1 MGKANVVVD
10 LRKRALE
17 GSQAIE
23 TNLRPEV
30 VPDNKPTPPP
40 FSRRVVA
47 GLVAA
52 GIVLGLLAYQALQS
66 QAGSSSSS
74 GPMVIQ
80 TIAVESKRFEASLR
94 AGGTL
99 GATNFAVIRAP
110 RMRGARDRGGGGGG
124 GGGGGAGGGG
134 SSLTLESL
142 AEPGSMVEAGDVVAV
157 FESKRTADMLDN
169 FNSTMAQTR
178 SRTASRIS
186 ALLSAAATLDQNHRK
201 ALADAD
207 KSKLELRTAE
217 VRSMIQAEILSLQA
231 EQDEASAK
239 QLTEEVRLS
248 RIADAAEKRSFEI
261 DIEKD
266 ERRLA
271 RTMQDMEKMRLRTPV
286 SGLVV
291 VETMFQR
298 DSFSQASAGDTVNP
312 GSTFLRIVDLSNMA
326 VYADINQA
334 DAQLVE
340 LGSPA
345 TIKLDAYPEA
355 SFEGRV
361 SAIGA
366 VAAAGQSAGGSGR
379 GGRGGS
385 RGGSSGQWVRQ
396 VSIQVEVLSQDE
408 RIKPDLSA
416 SADILL
422 AAEEQALVVPRS
434 ALGEIEGKDVVWV
447 QDGEKFAATE
457 VHVGQ
462 LSDTEATIRAGL
474 ESGDLIAMQPVQDP
488 GMLREPRLASN
499 AR

>member
-23 TNLRPEV
+23 TDLRPEV

-47 GLVAA
+47 SLVAA

-110 RMRGARDRGGGGGG
+110 RMRGARDRGGG

-217 VRSMIQAEILSLQA
+217 VRSKIQAEILALQA

-239 QLTEEVRLS
+239 QLTDEVHLS

-298 DSFSQASAGDTVNP
+298 DGFSQASAGDTLNP

-340 LGSPA
+340 IGSPA

-366 VAAAGQSAGGSGR
+366 VAAAGQSTGGSGR

-422 AAEEQALVVPRS
+422 AAEERSLVVPRS

-447 QDGEKFAATE
+447 QDGEKFAARE
-457 VHVGQ
+457 VQVGQ

-474 ESGDLIAMQPVQDP
+474 KAGELVAMQPVRDR
-488 GMLREPRLASN
+488 GMLNEPQLASI

>member
-1 MGKANVVVD
+1 MAKTPAVVD
-10 LRKRALE
+10 LRQRAIE
-17 GSQAIE
+17 GSQALE
-23 TNLRPEV
+23 TALRPEL
-30 VPDNKPTPPP
+30 VPDGTPAPPP
-40 FSRRVVA
+40 FSKGVVA
-47 GLVAA
+47 ALVAV
-52 GIVLGLLAYQALQS
+52 GIALGLFTYQALQS
-66 QAGSSSSS
+66 QAGPSGRS
-74 GPMVIQ
+74 GPVVVP
-80 TIAVESKRFEASLR
+80 TAVAESKRFEASLR

-124 GGGGGAGGGG
+124 GGAGGAGGG
-134 SSLTLESL
+134 SSLTIESL
-142 AEPGSMVEAGDVVAV
+142 AEPGSIVQAGDVVAV
-157 FESKRTADMLDN
+157 FESKRTADMLDTY
-169 FNSTMAQTR
+169 NSMLAQTR
-178 SRTASRIS
+178 RRSASRIS
-186 ALLSAAATLDQNHRK
+186 SLLIDAANVEQDHRK
-201 ALADAD
+201 ALADAG

-217 VRSMIQAEILSLQA
+217 VRSKIQAEILALQA
-231 EQDEASAK
+231 QQDEASAE

-248 RIADAAEKRSFEI
+248 RIANTAERRVYEI

-298 DSFSQASAGDTVNP
+298 DGFSQASAGDTVNP
-312 GSTFLRIVDLSNMA
+312 GSTFLRIVDLSKMA
-326 VYADINQA
+326 VYADINQT

-345 TIKLDAYPEA
+345 TIHLDAYPDA
-355 SFEGRV
+355 AFEGRV
-361 SAIGA
+361 AAIGA
-366 VAAAGQSAGGSGR
+366 VASAGQSAGGGGR

-396 VSIQVEVLSQDE
+396 VPVQIEVLSQDE

-422 AAEEQALVVPRS
+422 AAEDQALVVPRS
-434 ALGEIEGKDVVWV
+434 ALGEVGGEDTVWV
-447 QDGEKFAATE
+447 QDGGKFVGRA
-457 VHVGQ
+457 VRVGQ
-462 LSDTEATIRAGL
+462 LSDTEATIRSGLSAG
-474 ESGDLIAMQPVQDP
+474 EVIAAQPVRDP
-488 GMLREPRLASN
+488 DLLRA

>member
-23 TNLRPEV
+23 TDLRPEV

-47 GLVAA
+47 SLVAA

-94 AGGTL
+94 AGGAL
-99 GATNFAVIRAP
+99 GATNFALIRAP

-124 GGGGGAGGGG
+124 GAGGGG
-134 SSLTLESL
+134 SSLTIESL
-142 AEPGSMVEAGDVVAV
+142 AEPGSMVKAGDVVAV

-201 ALADAD
+201 ALAEAD

-217 VRSMIQAEILSLQA
+217 VRSKIQAEILALQA

-248 RIADAAEKRSFEI
+248 RIADTAEKRSFEI

-266 ERRLA
+266 ERRMA
-271 RTMQDMEKMRLRTPV
+271 RTLQDMEKMRLRTPV

-291 VETMFQR
+291 VETVFQR
-298 DSFSQASAGDTVNP
+298 DGFSQASAGDTVNP

-434 ALGEIEGKDVVWV
+434 ALGEIEGKNVVWV
-447 QDGEKFAATE
+447 QDGEKFAATV

>member
-1 MGKANVVVD
+1 MGKTNVVVD

-17 GSQAIE
+17 GSHALE
-23 TNLRPEV
+23 TDPRPELV
-30 VPDNKPTPPP
+30 SDDKPTPPP

-47 GLVAA
+47 GLIAV
-52 GIVLGLLAYQALQS
+52 GIVMGLLVYQALQG

-99 GATNFAVIRAP
+99 GATNFALIRAP
-110 RMRGARDRGGGGGG
+110 RMRGAKDR
-124 GGGGGAGGGG
+124 GGGGGAGGGAG
-134 SSLTLESL
+134 GGGASSLTIESL
-142 AEPGSMVEAGDVVAV
+142 AEPGSMVKAGDVVAV

-169 FNSTMAQTR
+169 YNSTMAQTR

-186 ALLSAAATLDQNHRK
+186 ALLSAAATLDQSHRK

-217 VRSMIQAEILSLQA
+217 VRSKIQAEILALQA
-231 EQDEASAK
+231 KQDEASAK
-239 QLTEEVRLS
+239 QLTEELRLS
-248 RIADAAEKRSFEI
+248 RIADTAEKRSFEI

-266 ERRLA
+266 ERRMA
-271 RTMQDMEKMRLRTPV
+271 RTMQDMEKMHLRTPV

-298 DSFSQASAGDTVNP
+298 DGFSQASAGDTVNP
-312 GSTFLRIVDLSNMA
+312 GSTFLRIVDLSKMA
-326 VYADINQA
+326 VYADINQV

-345 TIKLDAYPEA
+345 TIHLDAYPDA
-355 SFEGRV
+355 TFEGRV

-366 VAAAGQSAGGSGR
+366 VAAAGKSTGGGGR

-396 VSIQVEVLSQDE
+396 VPIQIEVLSQDE

-416 SADILL
+416 SADILVS
-422 AAEEQALVVPRS
+422 AADQALVVPRS
-434 ALGEIEGKDVVWV
+434 ALGTIEGRDVVWV
-447 QDGEKFAATE
+447 QDGDKFAARE
-457 VHVGQ
+457 VRVGQ
-462 LSDTEATIRAGL
+462 VSDTEATIRSGL
-474 ESGDLIAMQPVQDP
+474 AAGDLVAMQPVQDP
-488 GMLREPRLASN
+488 RMQREPRSASN

>member
-1 MGKANVVVD
+1 MAKTNTVVD

-17 GSQAIE
+17 GSQALE
-23 TNLRPEV
+23 AAPLPEL
-30 VPDNKPTPPP
+30 VPDGKPTPPQ
-40 FSRRVVA
+40 FSRAVVA
-47 GLVAA
+47 GLVVA
-52 GIVLGLLAYQALQS
+52 GSALGLLAYQALQGQS
-66 QAGSSSSS
+66 GPSSSS
-74 GPMVIQ
+74 GPVVVQ
-80 TIAVESKRFEASLR
+80 TTVVESKRFESSIR

-124 GGGGGAGGGG
+124 GN
-134 SSLTLESL
+134 SSLTIETL
-142 AEPGSMVEAGDVVAV
+142 AEPGSMVKAGDVVAV

-169 FNSTMAQTR
+169 YNSALAQTR
-178 SRTASRIS
+178 SRTASRVS
-186 ALLSAAATLDQNHRK
+186 NMLSSAATLDQNHRK

-217 VRSMIQAEILSLQA
+217 VRSRIQAEILALQA
-231 EQDEASAK
+231 EQDQASAE
-239 QLTEEVRLS
+239 QLSEEVRLS
-248 RIADAAEKRSFEI
+248 RIANDAEKRVYEI
-261 DIEKD
+261 DIHKD
-266 ERRLA
+266 ERRLS

-298 DSFSQASAGDTVNP
+298 DGFSQASAGDTVNP

-326 VYADINQA
+326 VYADINQV

-345 TIKLDAYPEA
+345 TIHLDAYPDA
-355 SFEGRV
+355 AFEGRV

-366 VAAAGQSAGGSGR
+366 VAAAGKSMGGGGK

-385 RGGSSGQWVRQ
+385 RGGSTGQWVRQ
-396 VSIQVEVLSQDE
+396 VPIQIEVLSEDE

-422 AAEEQALVVPRS
+422 ATQDQALVVPRS
-434 ALGEIEGKDVVWV
+434 ALGVFEGSDVVWV
-447 QDGEKFAATE
+447 QDDDKFVVRE
-457 VHVGQ
+457 VQVAQ
-462 LSDTEATIRAGL
+462 LSDTEASIRSGLDAG
-474 ESGDLIAMQPVQDP
+474 EVIASQPVTDP
-488 GMLREPRLASN
+488 SMLREPKLASSV
-499 AR
+499 R

>member
-1 MGKANVVVD
+1 MAKPNAVVD

-17 GSQAIE
+17 GSQA
-23 TNLRPEV
+23 LDAAPRPEL
-30 VPDNKPTPPP
+30 VPDGKPAPPQ
-40 FSRRVVA
+40 FSKGIVA

-52 GIVLGLLAYQALQS
+52 GIVAGLLVYQALQS
-66 QAGSSSSS
+66 QTGSSSNS
-74 GPMVIQ
+74 GPVVVQ
-80 TIAVESKRFEASLR
+80 TVAVESKRFESSLR

-99 GATNFAVIRAP
+99 GATNFALIRAP

-124 GGGGGAGGGG
+124 GGPGGGG

-142 AEPGSMVEAGDVVAV
+142 AEPGSMVKAGDVVAV

-169 FNSTMAQTR
+169 FNSMLAQTR
-178 SRTASRIS
+178 SRTASRVS
-186 ALLSAAATLDQNHRK
+186 NMLSSAANLDQNHRK

-217 VRSMIQAEILSLQA
+217 VRSRIQAEILALQA
-231 EQDEASAK
+231 EQDDASAK
-239 QLTEEVRLS
+239 QLSEEVRLS
-248 RIADAAEKRSFEI
+248 RIANAAEKRVYEI
-261 DIEKD
+261 DIQKD
-266 ERRLA
+266 ERRLS

-298 DSFSQASAGDTVNP
+298 DGFSQASAGDTVNP
-312 GSTFLRIVDLSNMA
+312 GSTFLRVVDLSKMA

-340 LGSPA
+340 LGSLA
-345 TIKLDAYPEA
+345 TIHLDAYPDA
-355 SFEGRV
+355 TFEGRV

-366 VAAAGQSAGGSGR
+366 VASSGKSMGGGGR

-385 RGGSSGQWVRQ
+385 RGGSTGQWVRQ
-396 VSIQVEVLSQDE
+396 VPIQVEILSEDE

-422 AAEEQALVVPRS
+422 AAEDQALVVPRS
-434 ALGEIEGKDVVWV
+434 ALGEIEGQDVVWV
-447 QDGEKFAATE
+447 QDDEKFVVRE
-457 VHVGQ
+457 VRVGQ
-462 LSDTEATIRAGL
+462 LSDTEATI
-474 ESGDLIAMQPVQDP
+474 ESGLDVGELVASQPVTAP
-488 GMLREPRLASN
+488 EMLRESRLASSM
-499 AR
+499 R

>member
-23 TNLRPEV
+23 TDLRPEV
-30 VPDNKPTPPP
+30 VSDDKPTPPP

-124 GGGGGAGGGG
+124 AGGGG

-142 AEPGSMVEAGDVVAV
+142 AEPGSMVKAGDVVAV

-217 VRSMIQAEILSLQA
+217 VRSKIQAEILALQA

-239 QLTEEVRLS
+239 QLTDEVRLS

-298 DSFSQASAGDTVNP
+298 DGFSQASAGDTVNP

-340 LGSPA
+340 IGSPA

-366 VAAAGQSAGGSGR
+366 VAAAGQSTGGSGR

-422 AAEEQALVVPRS
+422 AAEERSLVVPRS

-447 QDGEKFAATE
+447 QDGEKFAARE
-457 VHVGQ
+457 VQVGQ

-474 ESGDLIAMQPVQDP
+474 KAGELVAMQPVRDR
-488 GMLREPRLASN
+488 GMLNEPQLASI

>member
-1 MGKANVVVD
+1 MAKTPAVVD
-10 LRKRALE
+10 LRQRAIE
-17 GSQAIE
+17 GSQALE
-23 TNLRPEV
+23 TALRPEL
-30 VPDNKPTPPP
+30 VPDGTPAPPP
-40 FSRRVVA
+40 FSKGVVA
-47 GLVAA
+47 ALVAV
-52 GIVLGLLAYQALQS
+52 GIALGLFTYQALQS
-66 QAGSSSSS
+66 QAGPSGGS
-74 GPMVIQ
+74 GPVVVS
-80 TIAVESKRFEASLR
+80 TAVAESKRFEVSLR

-124 GGGGGAGGGG
+124 GGAGGG
-134 SSLTLESL
+134 SSLTIESL
-142 AEPGSMVEAGDVVAV
+142 AEPGSIVQAGDVVAV
-157 FESKRTADMLDN
+157 FESKRTADMLDTY
-169 FNSTMAQTR
+169 NSMLAQTR
-178 SRTASRIS
+178 RRSASRIS
-186 ALLSAAATLDQNHRK
+186 SLLIDAANVEQDHRK
-201 ALADAD
+201 ALADAG

-217 VRSMIQAEILSLQA
+217 VRSKIQAEILALQA
-231 EQDEASAK
+231 QQDEASAE

-248 RIADAAEKRSFEI
+248 RIANTAERRVYEI

-298 DSFSQASAGDTVNP
+298 DGFSQASAGDTVNP
-312 GSTFLRIVDLSNMA
+312 GSTFLRIVDLSKMA
-326 VYADINQA
+326 VYADINQT

-345 TIKLDAYPEA
+345 TIHLDAYPDA
-355 SFEGRV
+355 AFEGRV
-361 SAIGA
+361 AAIGA
-366 VAAAGQSAGGSGR
+366 VASAGQSAGGGGR

-396 VSIQVEVLSQDE
+396 VSVQIEVLSQDE

-422 AAEEQALVVPRS
+422 AAEDQALVVPRS
-434 ALGEIEGKDVVWV
+434 ALGEVEGEDSVWV
-447 QDGEKFAATE
+447 QDGGKFVARA
-457 VHVGQ
+457 VRVGQ
-462 LSDTEATIRAGL
+462 LSDTEATIRSGLSAG
-474 ESGDLIAMQPVQDP
+474 EVIAAQPVRDP
-488 GMLREPRLASN
+488 DLLRA

>member
-1 MGKANVVVD
+1 MAKSNAVVD

-17 GSQAIE
+17 GYQAPG
-23 TNLRPEV
+23 TDLRPELV
-30 VPDNKPTPPP
+30 SDDKPTPPP
-40 FSRRVVA
+40 LSRRVVA
-47 GLVAA
+47 GLVAV
-52 GIVLGLLAYQALQS
+52 GIVLGALAYQALQS

-80 TIAVESKRFEASLR
+80 AIAVESKRFEASLR
-94 AGGTL
+94 VGGAL
-99 GATNFAVIRAP
+99 GATNFALIRAP

-124 GGGGGAGGGG
+124 GGGSGGGG
-134 SSLTLESL
+134 SSLTIESL
-142 AEPGSMVEAGDVVAV
+142 AEPGSMVKAGDVVAV
-157 FESKRTADMLDN
+157 FESKRTADMMDN
-169 FNSTMAQTR
+169 YNSTMAQTR

-186 ALLSAAATLDQNHRK
+186 ALLSSAATLDQNHRK

-217 VRSMIQAEILSLQA
+217 VRSKIQAEILALQA
-231 EQDEASAK
+231 EQDEASAR

-248 RIADAAEKRSFEI
+248 RIADAAEKRSYEI

-298 DSFSQASAGDTVNP
+298 DGFSQSSAGDTVNP
-312 GSTFLRIVDLSNMA
+312 GSTFLRIVDLSKMA
-326 VYADINQA
+326 VYADVNQV
-334 DAQLVE
+334 DAQMVE

-345 TIKLDAYPEA
+345 TIHLDAYPDA
-355 SFEGRV
+355 TFEGRV
-361 SAIGA
+361 SVIGA
-366 VAAAGQSAGGSGR
+366 VAAAGKSTGGGGK

-396 VSIQVEVLSQDE
+396 VPIQIEILSQDE

-416 SADILL
+416 SADILVS
-422 AAEEQALVVPRS
+422 AEAQALVVPRS
-434 ALGEIEGKDVVWV
+434 ALGTIEGKDVVWV
-447 QDGEKFAATE
+447 QDGDKFAVRE
-457 VHVGQ
+457 VRVGQ
-462 LSDTEATIRAGL
+462 VSDTEATIRSGL
-474 ESGDLIAMQPVQDP
+474 EAGDLVAMQRVQDP
-488 GMLREPRLASN
+488 GMLHEPRLASN

>member
-23 TNLRPEV
+23 TDLRPEV
-30 VPDNKPTPPP
+30 VSDDKPTPPP

-94 AGGTL
+94 AGGAL
-99 GATNFAVIRAP
+99 GATNFALIRAP

-124 GGGGGAGGGG
+124 GAGGGG
-134 SSLTLESL
+134 SSLTIESL
-142 AEPGSMVEAGDVVAV
+142 AEPGSMVKAGDVVAV

-201 ALADAD
+201 ALAEAD

-217 VRSMIQAEILSLQA
+217 VRSKIQAEILALQA

-248 RIADAAEKRSFEI
+248 RIADTAEKRSFEI

-266 ERRLA
+266 ERRMA
-271 RTMQDMEKMRLRTPV
+271 RTLQDMEKMRLRTPV

-291 VETMFQR
+291 VETVFQR
-298 DSFSQASAGDTVNP
+298 DGFSQASAGDTVNP
-312 GSTFLRIVDLSNMA
+312 GSTFLRIVDLTKMA
-326 VYADINQA
+326 VYADINQV

-340 LGSPA
+340 LGATA
-345 TIKLDAYPEA
+345 TIHLDAYPDA
-355 SFEGRV
+355 TFEGRV
-361 SAIGA
+361 SVIGA
-366 VAAAGQSAGGSGR
+366 VAAAGKSTGGGGK

-396 VSIQVEVLSQDE
+396 VPIQIEILSQDE

-416 SADILL
+416 SADILV
-422 AAEEQALVVPRS
+422 AAEDQALVIPRS
-434 ALGEIEGKDVVWV
+434 ALGTIEGKDVVWA
-447 QDGEKFAATE
+447 QDGEKFAARE
-457 VHVGQ
+457 VRVGQ
-462 LSDTEATIRAGL
+462 LSDTEATIRSGL

>member
-1 MGKANVVVD
+1 MGKPNVVVD

-23 TNLRPEV
+23 TDLRPEV
-30 VPDNKPTPPP
+30 VSDDKPTPPP
-40 FSRRVVA
+40 LSRRVVA

-94 AGGTL
+94 AGGAL
-99 GATNFAVIRAP
+99 GATNFALIRAP
-110 RMRGARDRGGGGGG
+110 RMRGGRDRG

-134 SSLTLESL
+134 SSLTIESL
-142 AEPGSMVEAGDVVAV
+142 AEPGSMVKAGDVVAV

-186 ALLSAAATLDQNHRK
+186 ALVSAAATLDQNHRK
-201 ALADAD
+201 ALAEAD

-217 VRSMIQAEILSLQA
+217 VRSKIQAEILALQA

-239 QLTEEVRLS
+239 QLSEEVRLS
-248 RIADAAEKRSFEI
+248 RIADTAEKRSFEI

-266 ERRLA
+266 ERRMA
-271 RTMQDMEKMRLRTPV
+271 RTLQDMEKMRLRTPV

-291 VETMFQR
+291 VETVFQR
-298 DSFSQASAGDTVNP
+298 DGFSQASAGDTVNP
-312 GSTFLRIVDLSNMA
+312 GSTFLRIVDLTKMA
-326 VYADINQA
+326 VYADINQV

-340 LGSPA
+340 LGSTA
-345 TIKLDAYPEA
+345 TIHLDAYPDA
-355 SFEGRV
+355 TFEGRV
-361 SAIGA
+361 SVIGA
-366 VAAAGQSAGGSGR
+366 VAAAGKSTGGGGK

-396 VSIQVEVLSQDE
+396 VPIQIEILSQDE

-416 SADILL
+416 SADILV
-422 AAEEQALVVPRS
+422 AAEDQALVIPRS
-434 ALGEIEGKDVVWV
+434 ALGTIEGKDVVWV

-457 VHVGQ
+457 VRVGQ
-462 LSDTEATIRAGL
+462 LSDTEATIRSGL
-474 ESGDLIAMQPVQDP
+474 ESGDLVAMQPVQDP
-488 GMLREPRLASN
+488 GMLRESRLASN

>member
-23 TNLRPEV
+23 TDLRPEV
-30 VPDNKPTPPP
+30 VSDDKPTPPP

-124 GGGGGAGGGG
+124 AGGGG

-142 AEPGSMVEAGDVVAV
+142 AEPGSMVKAGDVVAV

-201 ALADAD
+201 ALAEAD

-217 VRSMIQAEILSLQA
+217 VRSKIQAEILALQA

-248 RIADAAEKRSFEI
+248 RIADTAEKRSFEI

-266 ERRLA
+266 ERRMA
-271 RTMQDMEKMRLRTPV
+271 RTLQDMEKMRLRTPV

-291 VETMFQR
+291 VETVFQR
-298 DSFSQASAGDTVNP
+298 DGFSQASAGDTVNP
-312 GSTFLRIVDLSNMA
+312 GSTFLRIVDLTKMA
-326 VYADINQA
+326 VYADINQV

-340 LGSPA
+340 LGSTA
-345 TIKLDAYPEA
+345 TIHLDAYPDA
-355 SFEGRV
+355 TFEGRV
-361 SAIGA
+361 SVIGA
-366 VAAAGQSAGGSGR
+366 VAAAGKSTGGGGK

-396 VSIQVEVLSQDE
+396 VPIQIEILSQDE

-416 SADILL
+416 SADILV
-422 AAEEQALVVPRS
+422 AAEDQALVIPRS
-434 ALGEIEGKDVVWV
+434 ALGTIEGKDVVWV
-447 QDGEKFAATE
+447 QDGEKFAARE
-457 VHVGQ
+457 VRVGQ
-462 LSDTEATIRAGL
+462 LSDTEATIRSGL
-474 ESGDLIAMQPVQDP
+474 ESGDLVAMQPVQDP

>member
-1 MGKANVVVD
+1 MGKANAVVD

-17 GSQAIE
+17 GSQAIDAD
-23 TNLRPEV
+23 LSPEV
-30 VPDNKPTPPP
+30 VLDNKPTPPP

-66 QAGSSSSS
+66 QTGSSSSS

-124 GGGGGAGGGG
+124 GGAGGGG
-134 SSLTLESL
+134 GSLTLESL
-142 AEPGSMVEAGDVVAV
+142 AEPGSMVKAGDVVAV

-169 FNSTMAQTR
+169 FNSTLAQTR
-178 SRTASRIS
+178 SRTASRTS
-186 ALLSAAATLDQNHRK
+186 TLLSAAATLDQNQRK

-217 VRSMIQAEILSLQA
+217 VRSKIQAEILALQA
-231 EQDEASAK
+231 EQDEASAM

-298 DSFSQASAGDTVNP
+298 DGFSQASAGDTVNP

-326 VYADINQA
+326 VYADVNQA

-361 SAIGA
+361 SSIGA
-366 VAAAGQSAGGSGR
+366 VAAAGQSTGGSGR

-422 AAEEQALVVPRS
+422 AAEEQSLVVPRS
-434 ALGEIEGKDVVWV
+434 ALGEIAGKDVVWV
-447 QDGEKFAATE
+447 QDGEKFAARE
-457 VHVGQ
+457 VQVGQ

-474 ESGDLIAMQPVQDP
+474 KAGELVAMQPVRDR
-488 GMLREPRLASN
+488 GMLNEPHLASI

>member
-110 RMRGARDRGGGGGG
+110 RMRGARDRGGG

-298 DSFSQASAGDTVNP
+298 DGFSQASAGDTVNP